1 MSLPAAPRPRRSM
14 LLWAVL
20 AIAMVVFSYLF
31 IIMLAAACVYLPFQL
46 LFSESSSGTNALLLF
61 GFGLVI
67 AGGLLWSLV
76 PRPDKFTPPG
86 PTLTARE
93 HPRLFAELEKIAL
106 SLREPMPSEVYLIGD
121 VNAWVADR
129 GGILG
134 FGSRRVMGLGLPLM
148 SALTVSQFRAVLA
161 HEFAHYYGGDTSLG
175 PWVYK
180 TKMAMIRSFK
190 TMGSLGGLARQAVL
204 AVMHT
209 VVSFVL
215 ESYFKLF
222 LRAINFVSRKQ
233 EFRADELACLV
244 AGRQPLIDGL
254 QVIHGA
260 AAAWQ
265 PYWNDEVVPVL
276 NNGRKPALGDGFARF
291 LRAPLISEQV
301 TRILD
306 KELQDGKATPYDT
319 HPPLRERIA
328 AAQLVAAPEFS
339 VDSRPASSLLEH
351 PDAAELHF
359 IHTLNPDLPADAL
372 THIEWDKV
380 PTEVTVPFWRKLA
393 SDYGQLFEGVTC
405 ESVPDVI
412 PRLSAIGES
421 IRDPKGMLLSRE
433 QRTQRAAHLVGVGLA
448 LTLLAN
454 GWELHSEP
462 GIFHFQK
469 GTEKFS
475 PFATTYELLQGK
487 ITRESWLTRCQELGI
502 FQRPLFPSVS
512 AAITASAAEAS
523 VAE

>member
-1 MSLPAAPRPRRSM
+1 M
-14 LLWAVL
+14 LLWALL
-20 AIAMVVFSYLF
+20 AIAMVVFSYVF
-31 IIMLAAACVYLPFQL
+31 IIGLAAACVYLPYQL
-46 LFSESSSGTNALLLF
+46 LLSESSTGTNALFLFLF
-61 GFGLVI
+61 GLII

-86 PTLTARE
+86 PTLTAQE
-93 HPRLFAELEKIAL
+93 HPRLFAEWEKIAL
-106 SLREPMPSEVYLIGD
+106 SLREPMPSEVYLIGE

-129 GGILG
+129 GGIMG
-134 FGSRRVMGLGLPLM
+134 FGSRRVMGLGLPLL

-222 LRAINFVSRKQ
+222 MRAINFVSRKQ

-244 AGRQPLIDGL
+244 AGPQPLIDGL

-265 PYWNDEVVPVL
+265 PYWNNEVVPVL
-276 NNGRKPALGDGFARF
+276 DNGRKPALGDGFARF

-306 KELQDGKATPYDT
+306 KELREGKVSPYDT

-328 AAQLVAAPEFS
+328 AAQQVAAPEFAI
-339 VDSRPASSLLEH
+339 DSQPASSLLER
-351 PDAAELHF
+351 PDTAELVF
-359 IHTLNPDLPADAL
+359 IHTLNPDLPATAL
-372 THIEWDKV
+372 SHIEWDKV
-380 PTEVTVPFWRKLA
+380 PAEVTLPFWRKLA
-393 SDYGQLFEGVTC
+393 SEYSQLFEGITC
-405 ESVPDVI
+405 DSIPDVI
-412 PRLSAIGES
+412 PKLSTIGES
-421 IRDPKGMLLSRE
+421 IRDPKGMLLSHD

-448 LTLLAN
+448 LTLLSN
-454 GWELHSEP
+454 GWELHSGP
-462 GIFHFQK
+462 GVFHFQK

-475 PFATTYELLQGK
+475 PFAKTYELLQKK
-487 ITRESWLTRCQELGI
+487 ITREAWHAQCQELGML
-502 FQRPLFPSVS
+502 QRPLFPPAAS
-512 AAITASAAEAS
+512 AMTASAVEAS
-523 VAE
+523 VAELGP